1 MLQNEKPAESLL
13 QCQTLV
19 TLTDMDVSFTKDESD
34 RLDRHLNETQ
44 VSQLMEASLV
54 YLLIPIIYQNNADG
68 KCVYLQMVC
77 SV

>member
-1 MLQNEKPAESLL
+1 MLRNEKPAESLL

-19 TLTDMDVSFTKDESD
+19 TLTDMDVSFTKDECD

-44 VSQLMEASLV
+44 VSQPMEAILV
-54 YLLIPIIYQNNADG
+54 YILIHIIYQNNADG
-68 KCVYLQMVC
+68 KCAYLQMVC